1 MAAGVGRAAAV
12 CRSSAAAADHGLPA
26 GTATG
31 DESSTRLPLTTTA
44 HAPPPPQQ
52 THAELQEEI
61 ILDVEVPGGY
71 DDRRLAAIQR
81 GLVAHG
87 ALLQLLKRVD
97 FPHPLPT
104 KLIDAIIAAKE
115 LGLIGEP
122 AW

>member
-1 MAAGVGRAAAV
+1 MSTTSLTLRALLEPEQI
-12 CRSSAAAADHGLPA
+12 SGM
-26 GTATG
+26 
-31 DESSTRLPLTTTA
+31 
-44 HAPPPPQQ
+44 
-52 THAELQEEI
+52 QEEI

-97 FPHPLPT
+97 FPPPLPT
-104 KLIDAIIAAKE
+104 KLIDAIKAAKE

-122 AW
+122 GRRWLTWINYKANRGKHDLDFPF